1 MSRMLQRPEFPVLR
15 QPAPR
20 RRVASHELGLRIF
33 LLLGAL
39 AAVSRHAYAHS
50 DDYLDSLPAPH
61 GGQIRMAGPMHLELV
76 IADRAVEVFVTD
88 HAGTP
93 RPTAGGKASLRV
105 AREEPGVTLKATG
118 GSRFAGSLPFPVP
131 ANAQLTLFVLLPG
144 EQPHAARF
152 TAVGT
157 VGSSAAN
164 PNASQPSPSGPPM
177 AADSSAGDSAHLS
190 HQHPQP
196 EDSTHGAHEH
206 AQHEDALSSP
216 HAHH

>member
-1 MSRMLQRPEFPVLR
+1 MPQSPESLIF
-15 QPAPR
+15 QKPAPR
-20 RRVASHELGLRIF
+20 RRIALQQLGLRIL

-39 AAVSRHAYAHS
+39 AGVSRHAYAHS

-61 GGQIRMAGPMHLELV
+61 GGQIRMAGPLHLELV
-76 IADRAVEVFVTD
+76 IADREVEVFVTD

-105 AREEPGVTLKATG
+105 AREDPGITLKATG
-118 GSRFAGSLPFPVP
+118 GYRFAGSLPHPVP
-131 ANAQLTLFVLLPG
+131 VNAQLTLFVMLPG

-152 TAVGT
+152 TAAGT
-157 VGSSAAN
+157 AGSSKAN
-164 PNASQPSPSGPPM
+164 PNAGQASPT
-177 AADSSAGDSAHLS
+177 AAGSPTDDSAHLS
-190 HQHPQP
+190 HQHPQT

-206 AQHEDALSSP
+206 AQHDDAPASS

>member
-1 MSRMLQRPEFPVLR
+1 MPQSPESLIFR
-15 QPAPR
+15 KPAPR
-20 RRVASHELGLRIF
+20 RRIASHQHGLRI
-33 LLLGAL
+33 LLLLSAL
-39 AAVSRHAYAHS
+39 AAISRHAYAHS

-61 GGQIRMAGPMHLELV
+61 GGQIRMAGPLHLELV
-76 IADRAVEVFVTD
+76 IAERAVEVFVTD

-105 AREEPGVTLKATG
+105 AREEPGITLKATSG
-118 GSRFAGSLPFPVP
+118 YRFAGSLPHPVP

-152 TAVGT
+152 TAVKNAGL
-157 VGSSAAN
+157 SKAN
-164 PNASQPSPSGPPM
+164 PDAGQAPPTAASASV
-177 AADSSAGDSAHLS
+177 DDSAHLS

-206 AQHEDALSSP
+206 AQHEDAPAST